1 MYVDRSRT
9 YIGVV
14 EDNED
19 PKKLGRCR
27 IRVIDIFDDIPKDD
41 IPWASPWKDLNGN
54 YFNLPEKGKIV
65 TVIFDSGNIY
75 KPEFIYSEHYNI
87 NLETKLSKLSGANY
101 TSMKSLIYDHKT
113 QIFVND
119 GEGLVIDHK
128 MNQINITDKS
138 IHLNI
143 KDNACSINIGHE
155 SANQQAILGTNFL
168 NWFDDFVANLLGERG
183 GPYLGNLGAPVVCNP
198 DFIECLQQYRAK
210 KDPKFLSHNVNLN
223 DNKLIDSNVVALQRD
238 RIQNGQVGDKWKSSK
253 SASPGSGGSSGSPGG
268 GGGGGVGSG
277 GAGGSEPIDFEPKAA
292 VPLEGQLT
300 PASGAENPNVPNTEP
315 KTVPPAARESND
327 DGEYIL
333 TQVRR
338 LGYEVYSRPSEMNI
352 IGIRYQLPGD
362 PYSNK
367 FMDKLYIIY
376 KNDQGALKAHWWP
389 ISTIPGKYGGK
400 ENGKALHKDLQSM
413 KARGGL
419 GILKEAQYKNSWKI
433 DNYKGEKCLRPGS
446 QKFYRDVNY
455 GVDKITYSKSGEGS
469 AGMLIH
475 KAFNR
480 AQGKNTYGVYN
491 WSEGCQVI
499 PSPTDLDQIFS
510 LLEIH
515 KGKYGNKFTY
525 TLITKNDVPQ
535 L

>member
-14 EDNED
+14 EENED

-27 IRVIDIFDDIPKDD
+27 IRVIDIFDDIPKSD

-54 YFNLPEKGKIV
+54 SFNVPEIGKVV

-87 NLETKLSKLSGANY
+87 NLENKLQKLNGSDY
-101 TSMKSLIYDHKT
+101 TSMKSLIFDHKT

-119 GEGLVIDHK
+119 SEGLVIDHK
-128 MNQINITDKS
+128 MNQINITSNS
-138 IHLNI
+138 IHLNL
-143 KDNACSINIGHE
+143 KDNNSSINLGHE

-168 NWFDDFVANLLGERG
+168 NWFDDFISNLLGEKS

-198 DFIECLQQYRAK
+198 DFIEICQRYRAL

-223 DNKLIDSNVVALQRD
+223 DNRLIDSNVVKLQRD
-238 RIQNGQVGDKWKSSK
+238 RIQDGQIGDKWKTTK
-253 SASPGSGGSSGSPGG
+253 SDSGSGS
-268 GGGGGVGSG
+268 GGGVGQG
-277 GAGGSEPIDFEPKAA
+277 GGGGSEPIDFEPKAST
-292 VPLEGQLT
+292 PLEGNLT
-300 PASGAENPNVPNTEP
+300 EASGASNPSQPNTEP
-315 KTVPPAARESND
+315 KEVPPAARESND

-338 LGYEVYSRPSEMNI
+338 LNYEVYSRPNEVNI
-352 IGIRYQLPGD
+352 IGIRYQLPGT
-362 PYSNK
+362 PYTNQFK
-367 FMDKLYIIY
+367 DRLYIIY

-389 ISTIPGKYGGK
+389 ISTIPGKYGSK
-400 ENGKALHKDLQSM
+400 KNGKTLHKDLPSM
-413 KARGGL
+413 KDRGGL
-419 GILKEAQYKNSWKI
+419 GILAPAQYKSSWTI
-433 DNYKGEKCLRPGS
+433 GEYHGEKCLRPGK
-446 QKFYRDVNY
+446 QKFFRDTNL
-455 GVDKITYSKSGEGS
+455 GNEQITYSKPGEGY

-475 KAFNR
+475 KAFKR
-480 AQGKNTYGVYN
+480 EQGKNTYGVYN

-510 LLEIH
+510 LLETH
-515 KGKYGNKFTY
+515 KSKYGNKFTY